1 VSAIPQAAAPFDG
14 TSLFFA
20 HPAPDTGVLSGLE
33 GPLEAVVD
41 NRTAPTDRFGLLNLQ
56 QSRPRRPDGKEQLGV
71 LVSACG
77 TVAPVHGGNTP

>member
-1 VSAIPQAAAPFDG
+1 VSANPQAAAPLDG

-41 NRTAPTDRFGLLNLQ
+41 YRTAPTDRFGLLNLQ